1 MENKAEKAEEI
12 SKEIR
17 YLVIATSSKD
27 GKPWISPVFYA
38 FDDDYNLY
46 WVSSKNSR
54 HSELIRENPKV
65 AVVIFNSTKGEGKG
79 DAVYIEANVQELTD
93 EKEIEEAMKFYDS
106 RASKPELRVKDPQ
119 PEQGRRDKRHDRR
132 QVEDRAIERLPTH
145 LEVEQ
150 HGQAHGDDDA
160 QGNCHQRHIHGIAQ
174 RRVEDR
180 VLRQQLT
187 VVVKS
192 YPVARLQDAVRGK
205 AVVDRGEN
213 RVGDEE
219 QKPQDA
225 RRGEE

>member
-1 MENKAEKAEEI
+1 VENKAEKAEEI

-119 PEQGRRDKRHDRR
+119 NVVGEKEWRLYKATPKMVFKSSDP
-132 QVEDRAIERLPTH
+132 VE
-145 LEVEQ
+145 VN
-150 HGQAHGDDDA
+150 GQRIDTRNQIDLSKLKD
-160 QGNCHQRHIHGIAQ
+160 
-174 RRVEDR
+174 
-180 VLRQQLT
+180 LL
-187 VVVKS
+187 
-192 YPVARLQDAVRGK
+192 
-205 AVVDRGEN
+205 
-213 RVGDEE
+213 
-219 QKPQDA
+219 
-225 RRGEE
+225 